1 MNKVLNRTLFT
12 KPKQDHRGTGIT
24 SGLQY
29 RQNYRVGGRVG
40 FKNGLSVNEAALQ
53 NAALSFNPKLSFAE
67 GPDLSLP
74 KTVASTGMTS
84 GIPSAYVGDYDKFKV
99 DYNDPK
105 FMADRSALR
114 PTGFD
119 TISKTVANTLAEF
132 NKPTQGRTLGA
143 KSMVNTAVTNFLNA
157 SIDDK
162 ATRKKLDALDAED
175 KAKLALKAKEQDAT
189 IGLAKEQRK
198 EVISDKQIENLFDL
212 KMKNATAGKE
222 FAVNNTMDII
232 RSIYSGSADFEAR
245 PQAEKDELLRF
256 AQLDEL
262 QNNIMTKEMAAFNR
276 AWEEENLESMGV
288 VLTFK
293 EQQQKRKALI
303 SHLNNT
309 FVGFDFN
316 LIFPEIESR
325 NIVGTEEIVKQVT
338 EYNAD
343 LDAPSTK
350 ILNENATAPIIQR
363 YLKIKEAQKE
373 GQQFF
378 DNQPIEDALQTY
390 INGIEEQFKI
400 KLQ

>member
-1 MNKVLNRTLFT
+1 MNKVLNRALFT
-12 KPKQDHRGTGIT
+12 KPKQEHRSTGIT
-24 SGLQY
+24 SGLKY

-40 FKNGLSVNEAALQ
+40 FKNGLSVNEEALQ
-53 NAALSFNPKLSFAE
+53 NAALSFNPELSFGK

-74 KTVASTGMTS
+74 KTVASTGMAS

-114 PTGFD
+114 PTGLD
-119 TISKTVANTLAEF
+119 TVSKTVANTLAEY
-132 NKPTQGRTLGA
+132 NKPTQGRTLGR

-162 ATRKKLDALDAED
+162 ATRKKLDALDADD
-175 KAKLALKAKEQDAT
+175 KAKIALKASEQEAT

-198 EVISDKQIENLFDL
+198 ETISDKQIENLFDL

-222 FAVNNTMDII
+222 FAVNNTMGII
-232 RSIYSGSADFEAR
+232 RSIYAGSADFEAR
-245 PQAEKDELLRF
+245 PEKEKGELLRF

-288 VLTFK
+288 VLSFK
-293 EQQQKRKALI
+293 EQQQKREALI

-316 LIFPEIESR
+316 LIFPKIKSR
-325 NIVGTEEIVKQVT
+325 NIVGTDDIVKQVAG
-338 EYNAD
+338 YNSE

-363 YLKIKEAQKE
+363 YLEIKEAQKN
-373 GQQFF
+373 GSQFYE
-378 DNQPIEDALQTY
+378 NQPIEEALQKY
-390 INGIEEQFKI
+390 INGIEDQLKI

>member
-29 RQNYRVGGRVG
+29 RQNYRVGGQVKKPKR
-40 FKNGLSVNEAALQ
+40 GLVD
-53 NAALSFNPKLSFAE
+53 
-67 GPDLSLP
+67 GPGGY
-74 KTVASTGMTS
+74 A
-84 GIPSAYVGDYDKFKV
+84 GIPVNPNVSTKFTDLDISGLTSLAKNLRSNVYQPDFQQYAV
-99 DYNDPK
+99 DYTDPK
-105 FMADRSALR
+105 FVADRSALR

-119 TISKTVANTLAEF
+119 TISKTIASTLDEF
-132 NKPTQGRTLGA
+132 NKPTEGRTLGK